1 MSRLIRTRRVSVLV
15 LAAVTVLGLAACG
28 AEPDV
33 DEAAVVRGP
42 SKASAGSPG
51 GSPFWVDPE
60 SPAAR
65 QVAEWQ
71 RTGRPSDAEL
81 LRRISEQPMAIWP
94 AGEDPAAMMRAAT
107 EGAAKDGRTA
117 LFVAYDIPH
126 RDCGQHSAGGA
137 TSPEAYREWIDRF
150 AVGLGDTKAVVVL
163 EPDAVAH
170 TVDGCTPEE
179 YRAER
184 FQLLSDAIDRLKR
197 QPHTTVYLDAGN
209 PAWITDASKL
219 REPLT
224 RSGIERADGF
234 VLNTSNFQTDA
245 DVRSYGQELSRI
257 LGGKH
262 FVIDSSRNGK
272 GPLTGDRVDAW
283 CNPPDRAL
291 GTRPT
296 TQTGDPLLDAFLW
309 IKRPGESDGECRGGP
324 AAGKWWPDYA
334 LGLARN
340 SPA

>member
-1 MSRLIRTRRVSVLV
+1 MSRLIRSRGVSRV
-15 LAAVTVLGLAACG
+15 LALAVVTVLGLAAC
-28 AEPDV
+28 AEGSDIE
-33 DEAAVVRGP
+33 EASAVRKP
-42 SKASAGSPG
+42 SKASAGSPAQ
-51 GSPFWVDPE
+51 SPFWVDPQ
-60 SPAAR
+60 SPSAR
-65 QVAEWQ
+65 QVADWQ
-71 RTGRPSDAEL
+71 RTGRASDAEL
-81 LRRISEQPMAIWP
+81 LRRISEQPAAIWP
-94 AGEDPAAMMRAAT
+94 AGEDPATMMRAAT
-107 EGAAKDGRTA
+107 AGAAKDGRTA

-137 TSPEAYREWIDRF
+137 TSPEAYRTWIDRF
-150 AVGLGDTKAVVVL
+150 AAALGDSKAVVIL

-224 RSGIERADGF
+224 LSGIERADGF
-234 VLNTSNFQTDA
+234 ALNVSNFQTDTA
-245 DVRSYGQELSRI
+245 VRTYGQELSRI

-262 FVIDSSRNGK
+262 FVIDTSRNGK
-272 GPLTGDRVDAW
+272 GPLTGDTDNVW

-291 GTRPT
+291 GTGPT
-296 TQTGDPLLDAFLW
+296 AETGDPLVDAFLW

-324 AAGKWWPDYA
+324 AAGTWWPDYA

-340 SPA
+340 SS